1 MNVAHPFREGN
12 GKSTRIWFDLMLKK
26 ETGNAVD
33 WSQLDKEDNLLAME
47 RNLSK
52 DIEIKFLLN
61 NALTDKFV

>member
-33 WSQLDKEDNLLAME
+33 RSQLDKEDYLLAQ
-47 RNLSK
+47 RSNWCFK
-52 DIEIKFLLN
+52 DWICVVK
-61 NALTDKFV
+61 